1 MAYENAKHGTR
12 RLRRSTRRSTS
23 LRYYSSE
30 LERNEDT
37 PPTHEPT
44 PGQRCVSDLQPYGV
58 FGVVAPFNFPFAIT
72 VGMTTGAL
80 ITGNTAVVKPAST
93 TPLTAHAF
101 YDALAEAGIPDGVV
115 NLVTGGGRAVGQ
127 PMIEHEDVAGFVF
140 TGSREVGLE
149 IQRTFDELGKRGPV
163 VAELGGRTRSSSP
176 TAPMS
181 RRPSLA

>member
-12 RLRRSTRRSTS
+12 RLRGRRAIDF

-30 LERNEDT
+30 LERNGDT

-44 PGQRCVSDLQPYGV
+44 PGQRCVSDLQPCSV
-58 FGVVAPFNFPFAIT
+58 FGVMAPFNFPFAIT

-80 ITGNTAVVKPAST
+80 IRKHRSREAGEHHAADGARST
-93 TPLTAHAF
+93 TPSRRRAFRTASST
-101 YDALAEAGIPDGVV
+101 
-115 NLVTGGGRAVGQ
+115 LVTGGGRAVGQ

-140 TGSREVGLE
+140 TGSREVGL
-149 IQRTFDELGKRGPV
+149 GSSGPSTSW
-163 VAELGGRTRSSSP
+163 ANAGQSSRSSAGRTRSSSP

>member
-1 MAYENAKHGTR
+1 
-12 RLRRSTRRSTS
+12 
-23 LRYYSSE
+23 
-30 LERNEDT
+30 
-37 PPTHEPT
+37 
-44 PGQRCVSDLQPYGV
+44 
-58 FGVVAPFNFPFAIT
+58 
-72 VGMTTGAL
+72 MTTGAL

-149 IQRTFDELGKRGPV
+149 IQRTFDEAGQTRASRRG
-163 VAELGGRTRSSSP
+163 ARRGRTRSSSP

>member
-1 MAYENAKHGTR
+1 M
-12 RLRRSTRRSTS
+12 
-23 LRYYSSE
+23 
-30 LERNEDT
+30 
-37 PPTHEPT
+37 
-44 PGQRCVSDLQPYGV
+44 
-58 FGVVAPFNFPFAIT
+58 APFNFPFAIT

-140 TGSREVGLE
+140 TGSREVGL
-149 IQRTFDELGKRGPV
+149 GSSGPSTSW
-163 VAELGGRTRSSSP
+163 ANAGQSSRSSAGRTRSSSP

>member
-1 MAYENAKHGTR
+1 
-12 RLRRSTRRSTS
+12 
-23 LRYYSSE
+23 
-30 LERNEDT
+30 
-37 PPTHEPT
+37 
-44 PGQRCVSDLQPYGV
+44 
-58 FGVVAPFNFPFAIT
+58 
-72 VGMTTGAL
+72 MTTGAL

-163 VAELGGRTRSSSP
+163 VAELGGKNPVIVSDSADVSKAVSGVKFGAFFVQRSEVLCDLPRIRPRGHRRRVHGATR
-176 TAPMS
+176 
-181 RRPSLA
+181 RGDERPLHRQA